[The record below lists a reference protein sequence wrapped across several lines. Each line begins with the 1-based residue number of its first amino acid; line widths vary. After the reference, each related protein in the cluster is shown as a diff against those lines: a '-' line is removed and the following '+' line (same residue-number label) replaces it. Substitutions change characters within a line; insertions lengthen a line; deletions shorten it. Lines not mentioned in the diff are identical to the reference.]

1 MTIRKATVL
10 DISALIIMLDSMH
23 KETEVI
29 VPKINSAKLVNKIN
43 ELIHK
48 GLVLVAVENNKIQGS
63 IAGQI
68 VQDWWSEENYIADAW
83 FYVFKDQRTSGI
95 AKSLLVDYIKQANDA
110 KLKVRLG
117 HIFSGD
123 LERKDKLFTR
133 MGFVKAGSVFVE
145 A

>member
-48 GLVLVAVENNKIQGS
+48 GLVLVAVENNKIQGR
-63 IAGQI
+63 
-68 VQDWWSEENYIADAW
+68 N
-83 FYVFKDQRTSGI
+83 
-95 AKSLLVDYIKQANDA
+95 IK
-110 KLKVRLG
+110 
-117 HIFSGD
+117 I
-123 LERKDKLFTR
+123 
-133 MGFVKAGSVFVE
+133 
-145 A
+145 

>member
-68 VQDWWSEENYIADAW
+68 SQDWWSEENYIADAW
-83 FYVFKDQRTSGI
+83 FYEFKDQRTSGV